1 MKKLSATSSD
11 WEKQR
16 HTLERRREELVM
28 NKKRPKLGL
37 SKITVY
43 ILLIPVQMYIHPD
56 YMYLCDLQFKVTFL
70 GDCSLGIRSKKF
82 LNQNNTSQD

>member
-56 YMYLCDLQFKVTFL
+56 YMCLCDLQLKVTFL